1 MILGLLVVLILANRG
16 LCSSVENFTNT
27 VSYIAPTNFYMFDY
41 SHDDYPAPFT
51 IGGSLIEYND
61 NANSPDPNSTIQFDL
76 AMACYS
82 IGQDGVKFFEAKP
95 SDLKKDFENYYRDV
109 FTNMPPAKIG
119 KLDGLATVSSTASMP
134 GAMGTLLFH
143 SSWIQIETNIVVK
156 VTVNSY
162 NAQVF
167 NSLTNS
173 LKSIKID
180 KRKILKIAASQFQKG
195 IALPFPR
202 MAK

>member
-1 MILGLLVVLILANRG
+1 MKTQIKMILGLLVVLILANRG

-82 IGQDGVKFFEAKP
+82 IGQDGVNF
-95 SDLKKDFENYYRDV
+95 SRQ
-109 FTNMPPAKIG
+109 
-119 KLDGLATVSSTASMP
+119 S
-134 GAMGTLLFH
+134 H
-143 SSWIQIETNIVVK
+143 QI
-156 VTVNSY
+156 
-162 NAQVF
+162 
-167 NSLTNS
+167 
-173 LKSIKID
+173 
-180 KRKILKIAASQFQKG
+180 
-195 IALPFPR
+195 
-202 MAK
+202 